1 MRPVD
6 AVVAVTFRCNAR
18 CAMCGIWKTEPGGDL
33 SPEMYRRL
41 PDSLRDVNLTGGEP
55 FMRDDLPAVHEAV
68 RSAAPRAR
76 TVISTNGLLT
86 QRILQSVRDMAKNE
100 PKIGLAIS
108 LDGPAEVHDAV
119 RAIPKAHERALATLR
134 ELQNAGFSNLR
145 LAFTATPGNV
155 SHMRYVYDLSRQ
167 LGVQFTC
174 AIQHSSEHY
183 FHTPPPEER
192 LNLDELRKQ
201 FLPIMRDELR
211 SASPKRWVRAW
222 FMQGQLD
229 FVASGRRPLP
239 CYGGKDF
246 FFLDPQGDLFVCNAA
261 PWKMGNLKERTFD
274 EIWSSPQA
282 EESRG
287 RVARCASG
295 CWMICSARTAIRRA
309 APKVLRWS
317 LRAKLFGIPDM
328 ERQA

>member
-1 MRPVD
+1 
-6 AVVAVTFRCNAR
+6 
-18 CAMCGIWKTEPGGDL
+18 
-33 SPEMYRRL
+33 
-41 PDSLRDVNLTGGEP
+41 
-55 FMRDDLPAVHEAV
+55 
-68 RSAAPRAR
+68 
-76 TVISTNGLLT
+76 LT

-134 ELQNAGFSNLR
+134 ELQDAGFTNLR

-211 SASPKRWVRAW
+211 SASPKRWVRA
-222 FMQGQLD
+222 
-229 FVASGRRPLP
+229 
-239 CYGGKDF
+239 
-246 FFLDPQGDLFVCNAA
+246 
-261 PWKMGNLKERTFD
+261 
-274 EIWSSPQA
+274 
-282 EESRG
+282 
-287 RVARCASG
+287 
-295 CWMICSARTAIRRA
+295 
-309 APKVLRWS
+309 
-317 LRAKLFGIPDM
+317 
-328 ERQA
+328 